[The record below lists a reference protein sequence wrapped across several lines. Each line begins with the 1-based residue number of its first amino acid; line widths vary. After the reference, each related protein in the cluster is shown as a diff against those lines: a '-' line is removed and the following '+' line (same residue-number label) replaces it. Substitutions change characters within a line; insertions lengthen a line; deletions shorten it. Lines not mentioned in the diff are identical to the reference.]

1 LLHIPAER
9 KRAEIWTQRQGYDG
23 EEELTTTPLLPDFTI
38 NALAARPDGGL
49 YVATN
54 SGLAIIGPQPP
65 SPSKP
70 SKGAQARRSVQLLSE
85 ATGWSTDFMN
95 DLALGL
101 DGRLWVATDQGLFT
115 LDQSLKP
122 QLTTPRASMSA
133 VGVDPHTGLIWVAI
147 QDKLYRGDGRFE
159 TWERIKL
166 TEGGLS
172 GVIKRVLPFEG
183 ASQKQ
188 RGTERGVPFVW
199 LATTRELLRGEP

>member
-1 LLHIPAER
+1 LHIPAHR
-9 KRAEIWTQRQGYDG
+9 KRPEIWTQRQGYDG
-23 EEELTTTPLLPDFTI
+23 EEELTSTPLLPDFTI

-49 YVATN
+49 YIATN
-54 SGLAIIGPQPP
+54 SGLAVIGPPPP
-65 SPSKP
+65 SASEGA
-70 SKGAQARRSVQLLSE
+70 KGRRSVQVLSE

-101 DGRLWVATDQGLFT
+101 DGRLWVATDQGLFA
-115 LDQSLKP
+115 LGQDLKP

-172 GVIKRVLPFEG
+172 GVVKRVLPFEEVSKG
-183 ASQKQ
+183 APQ
-188 RGTERGVPFVW
+188 GAPPFVW
-199 LATTRELLRGEP
+199 LATTRELLLGRP